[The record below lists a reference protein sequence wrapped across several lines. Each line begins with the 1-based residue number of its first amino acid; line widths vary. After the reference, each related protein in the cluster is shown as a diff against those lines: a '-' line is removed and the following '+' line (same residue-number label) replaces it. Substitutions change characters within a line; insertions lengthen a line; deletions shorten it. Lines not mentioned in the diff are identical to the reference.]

1 MAGILPVAFGI
12 VKSALSLV
20 FYAFQMALKLLL
32 YLVQFLPQ
40 YIIFCVISSLF
51 ISIFMLGGF
60 IGPLLGIMYFYY
72 TVYKLYMCFNNNTP
86 TSECL

>member
-12 VKSALSLV
+12 VKSVLVLLFHSLQRIV
-20 FYAFQMALKLLL
+20 NIFL
-32 YLVQFLPQ
+32 YLILFLPR
-40 YIIFCVISSLF
+40 YIEFCVISSLF